1 MVYTW
6 MINFKQQTLMEDILC
21 HMKKTTFNYGE

>member
-21 HMKKTTFNYGE
+21 HMKKNNFQLW